1 MQAMYRLCRYNSTL
15 CVANPINDEFIEWL
29 CGFIDSE
36 GNFYIESMNYGH
48 SYRFNFQITL
58 HIDDIS
64 TLYYIQEKLGIGE
77 IRDRGSKAV
86 FTIRAQKD
94 IVKIIDILSK
104 NSLNTKKYLDFSDFK
119 RAFEFYTNSK
129 EKTPELIEKI
139 SYIKKGMNKSRT
151 CFYMPTEHKYRITPG
166 WLLGFVEGDG
176 SFFIR
181 RKNYQLN
188 FAIVQHSRDLELMYK
203 ICYFLYELPRVD
215 LEKMEKTSIM
225 IKESQALILSE
236 YSVVTNK
243 DSPKNSFTN
252 LVIVN
257 NDIIKSVIIPFFSS
271 MTWHSKKLWDFE
283 DFTWVFKLKE
293 QGYHHTEKGKYLID
307 SFLKQ
312 SRAGPLKKKKKK
324 WR

>member
-1 MQAMYRLCRYNSTL
+1 MSVKSSRFALCNMQGIYGICRYNSTL
-15 CVANPINDEFIEWL
+15 CVPNPINEEFIEWL

-36 GNFYIESMNYGH
+36 GNFYIESMNNGH

-64 TLYYIQEKLGIGE
+64 TLVFIQVKLGIGE

-86 FTIRAQKD
+86 FTIRAQKY

-129 EKTPELIEKI
+129 EKTPELIEKF

-151 CFYMPTEHKYRITPG
+151 WFNMPAEHKYRITPG

-181 RKNYQLN
+181 RNNYQLN
-188 FAIVQHSRDLELMYK
+188 FAIVQHSRDLDLMYK
-203 ICYFLYELPRVD
+203 ICDFLYELPRVD
-215 LEKMEKTSIM
+215 LEIMEKTSIM
-225 IKESQALILSE
+225 IQESKALILSE
-236 YSVVTNK
+236 SSVVTNK
-243 DSPKNSFTN
+243 DSAEGKNSFTN

-257 NDIIKSVIIPFFSS
+257 NDIIKSVIIPFFLLYDL
-271 MTWHSKKLWDFE
+271 T
-283 DFTWVFKLKE
+283 
-293 QGYHHTEKGKYLID
+293 Q
-307 SFLKQ
+307 
-312 SRAGPLKKKKKK
+312 
-324 WR
+324 